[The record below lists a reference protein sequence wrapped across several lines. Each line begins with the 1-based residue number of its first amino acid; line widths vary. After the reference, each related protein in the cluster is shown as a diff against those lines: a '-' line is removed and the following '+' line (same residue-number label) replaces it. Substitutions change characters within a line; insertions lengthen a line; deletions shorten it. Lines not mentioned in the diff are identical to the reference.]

1 MVNIEAN
8 INGSIF
14 DVDDDEVTGM
24 EFLKVSKDLRLSK
37 RIVDM
42 PGKGSRAW
50 LTRDATA
57 AIPECCM
64 PDWIANRPFGASIAF
79 PEVSPT
85 PSTGALTLSEGI

>member
-8 INGSIF
+8 VNGIIF
-14 DVDDDEVTGM
+14 DVDDDQVTGM
-24 EFLKVSKDLRLSK
+24 EFLKVSEDFRLSK

-50 LTRDATA
+50 LTWDATA

-64 PDWIANRPFGASIAF
+64 PDWIANRTFWCIHRIFRGESD
-79 PEVSPT
+79 SKH
-85 PSTGALTLSEGI
+85 GGIDLE